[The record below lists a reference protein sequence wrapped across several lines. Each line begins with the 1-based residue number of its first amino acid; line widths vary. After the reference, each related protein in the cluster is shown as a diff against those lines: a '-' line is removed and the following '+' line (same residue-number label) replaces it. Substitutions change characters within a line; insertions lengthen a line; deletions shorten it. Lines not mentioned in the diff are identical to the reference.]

1 MFLEKVRQLF
11 QQFKVGATPALKQQP
26 FPHIRS
32 NPQATTTVRHSR
44 SPLHQTFVVAWFH
57 SLFRK
62 TRHQKQIQVTCSA
75 SLTFLLMENS
85 NSDGV
90 VLPDISEAE
99 QLASDHDGGDNNNGD
114 SSAGEDSKPR
124 IQVQQVRQQQQQ
136 QYATATT
143 GVPVTSLPV
152 GSLITTNFSVLTQDQ
167 LQQFKPMLC
176 VDNNG

>member
-1 MFLEKVRQLF
+1 
-11 QQFKVGATPALKQQP
+11 
-26 FPHIRS
+26 
-32 NPQATTTVRHSR
+32 
-44 SPLHQTFVVAWFH
+44 
-57 SLFRK
+57 
-62 TRHQKQIQVTCSA
+62 
-75 SLTFLLMENS
+75 MENS

-124 IQVQQVRQQQQQ
+124 TQVQVRQQQQQ
-136 QYATATT
+136 YAAATT

-152 GSLITTNFSVLTQDQ
+152 GSLITTNFSVITQDQ